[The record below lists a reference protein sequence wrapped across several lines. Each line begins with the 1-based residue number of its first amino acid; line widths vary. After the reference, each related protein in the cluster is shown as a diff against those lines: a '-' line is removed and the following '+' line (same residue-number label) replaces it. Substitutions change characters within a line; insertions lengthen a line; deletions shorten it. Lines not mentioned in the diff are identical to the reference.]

1 MGTRVLIID
10 DSATMR
16 ALLHVMID
24 REPDLEVV
32 GEAANAIEGRAQIK
46 ALNPDVVTLDIEMP
60 GMSGLDFLDK
70 IMRLRPTPVIIVS
83 TLTQEGASATV
94 RALELGAVDCYAK
107 PTGSSGEMLHDEGRL
122 ADLIRRAAKANLVRS
137 FQIEA
142 TTPYERP
149 MLAQSPAPVGRE
161 RIENGII
168 AIGASTGGVEAL
180 HHVLRR
186 FPEDCP
192 PTVIVQHI
200 NGSFAAAMANRLNE
214 QCAPRVMLA
223 ESDTV
228 LRQGHVYIA
237 PGNERHMT
245 VRLGTDGKVYS
256 RLRPGELCSGHRPSI
271 DMLFKSVAE
280 QLPRRAVGI
289 LLTGMG
295 SDGAQGLLAIRNAGC
310 PTIAQDQATC
320 VVYGM
325 PKVAAEIGAAVHVLG
340 LPRIAEKALS
350 MVAQHVC

>member
-1 MGTRVLIID
+1 MGIRTLIVD

-16 ALLHVMID
+16 ALLRVMID

-32 GEAANAIEGRAQIK
+32 GEAADAMEARAQIK

-60 GMSGLDFLDK
+60 GMNGLDFLEK

-83 TLTQEGASATV
+83 TLTHEGATATI
-94 RALELGAVDCYAK
+94 RALELGAFDCYGK
-107 PTGSSGEMLHDEGRL
+107 PTGGSGEMVNDEGRL
-122 ADLIRRAAKANLVRS
+122 AELIRRASRANLSRS
-137 FQIEA
+137 FQREPLA
-142 TTPYERP
+142 TERAAP
-149 MLAQSPAPVGRE
+149 PPPAPHGE
-161 RIENGII
+161 RVENAII

-200 NGSFAAAMANRLNE
+200 NGSFAAAMAKRLDE
-214 QCAPRVMLA
+214 QCAPRIRLA
-223 ESDTV
+223 DGDTI
-228 LRQGHVYIA
+228 LKQGHVYIA
-237 PGNERHMT
+237 PGNERHLT
-245 VRLGTDGKVYS
+245 VRLGTDGKIYS
-256 RLRPGELCSGHRPSI
+256 KLRPGDLCTGHRPSI
-271 DMLFKSVAE
+271 DMLFNSVAAE
-280 QLPRRAVGI
+280 LPRRAVGV

-295 SDGAQGLLAIRNAGC
+295 ADGAQGLLAMRNAGC

-325 PKVAAEIGAAVHVLG
+325 PKVAAELRAAVHVLG
-340 LPRIAEKALS
+340 LPRIAEKALGL
-350 MVAQHVC
+350 VAQYVC

>member
-1 MGTRVLIID
+1 
-10 DSATMR
+10 
-16 ALLHVMID
+16 
-24 REPDLEVV
+24 
-32 GEAANAIEGRAQIK
+32 
-46 ALNPDVVTLDIEMP
+46 
-60 GMSGLDFLDK
+60 MSGLDFLDK

-83 TLTQEGASATV
+83 TLTQEGAHATV

-107 PTGSSGEMLHDEGRL
+107 PTGSSGEMMQDEGRL
-122 ADLIRRAAKANLVRS
+122 ADLIRRAATANLVRS
-137 FQIEA
+137 FQVEA
-142 TTPYERP
+142 PAYERP
-149 MLAQSPAPVGRE
+149 AAPAPVARE

-180 HHVLRR
+180 YHVLRR

-214 QCAPRVMLA
+214 QCAPRIQLA
-223 ESDTV
+223 ESDMI

-237 PGNERHMT
+237 PGNERHLT
-245 VRLGTDGKVYS
+245 VRQGTDGKVYS

-271 DMLFKSVAE
+271 DMLFNSVAAE
-280 QLPRRAVGI
+280 LPRRAVGVI
-289 LLTGMG
+289 LTGMG
-295 SDGAQGLLAIRNAGC
+295 ADGAEGLLAIRNAGC

-325 PKVAAEIGAAVHVLG
+325 PKVAAELGAAVHVLG
-340 LPRIAEKALS
+340 LPRIAEKALGL
-350 MVAQHVC
+350 VAQHVC